1 VGSPVVNAALGT
13 GTVHIGTA
21 GWSVPHER
29 APATRAGQGGLER
42 YAQYYDAVEINSTFY
57 RLPLARTIER
67 WRDVT
72 PDHFRFTVKVPQTI
86 THEAGLVGAR
96 AELRDFCSLLD
107 GFGHKLGALLVQL
120 PPSLG
125 FDAAVAGRFFAQ
137 LTRLQ
142 RAPVVLEPRHATWF
156 GARADA
162 LLRRHSVERVAA
174 DPARVPAAAEPTFTG
189 NLRYFRW
196 HGSPRMYF
204 SAYEPERIA
213 AFAARIRALVRE
225 RPGRRVYCI
234 FDNTALGAAPVN
246 ALELK
251 RALCGLASRTARVTR

>member
-1 VGSPVVNAALGT
+1 VIAKLAT
-13 GTVHIGTA
+13 GVVHIGTA
-21 GWSVPHER
+21 GWSVPQER

-67 WRDVT
+67 WRDAT
-72 PDHFRFTVKVPQTI
+72 PDHFRFSVKVPQSI

-96 AELRDFCSLLD
+96 AELRDFCRLLD

-120 PPSLG
+120 PPSLE
-125 FDAAVAGRFFAQ
+125 FDAAAAGRFLAA
-137 LTRLQ
+137 LARLE

-162 LLRRHSVERVAA
+162 LLRRHRVERVAA
-174 DPARVPAAAEPTFTG
+174 DPARVPAAAEPTLTG
-189 NLRYFRW
+189 SLRYFRW

-213 AFAARIRALVRE
+213 ALAARIRALVRE
-225 RPGRRVYCI
+225 RPGRDVFCI

-246 ALELK
+246 AIELQQ
-251 RALCGLASRTARVTR
+251 ALGRRSDRTAQARR